1 MNTASSSAIASL
13 ALAQPGSIVRDPAAP
28 VRVLLLT
35 DTPVAGSGGS
45 ERFLRSL
52 LAGLDRGRFRVD
64 LVQLCAPADGQ
75 HASPRDAQRRGREG
89 EFWPVT
95 AAYGPAGLRC
105 YAALRRRVQRGDYDI
120 IQSQHEKSDLLCA
133 LLPRGPTGVT
143 RLSNRRDSGFQKSPA
158 LRAAFRLI
166 NARFDWVLA
175 PSRALID
182 GLQHDE
188 GVSPQ
193 RCRHLPNG
201 VDSERF
207 APWPAER
214 RHLARLEL
222 NLPAE
227 AFVFGCVARLVP
239 VKRHRDM
246 IEAFAKLAG
255 ERADTR
261 LLLIGS
267 GKCEAAL
274 REQVQQAGLGAQVQF
289 LGERR
294 DVDQLLPLLD
304 AFVLCSATEGMSNA
318 LLEAMACGLPVIATA
333 VGGNPET
340 LQDHL
345 NGLLVPA
352 AEPLQL
358 AAAMRRLLRDRP
370 FARDC
375 GRRSLQRVEQH
386 YSVSAMVAQYEALYR
401 DCRKR

>member
-1 MNTASSSAIASL
+1 MKTASHSAFTSL
-13 ALAQPGSIVRDPAAP
+13 ALTEAGAVRDAAAP

-35 DTPVAGSGGS
+35 DTAVAGSGGS

-52 LAGLDRGRFRVD
+52 LAGLDSGRHRVD
-64 LVQLCAPADGQ
+64 LVQLSAPADGKPTP
-75 HASPRDAQRRGREG
+75 PRDAQLRGRDG
-89 EFWPVT
+89 EFWPIA

-105 YAALRRRVQRGDYDI
+105 YTALRRRMLRGDYDI
-120 IQSQHEKSDLLCA
+120 IQSQHEKSDLMCA
-133 LLPRGPTGVT
+133 LLPRGPTRAT

-166 NARFDWVLA
+166 NPRFDWVLA

-188 GVSPQ
+188 GVAPQ

-201 VDSERF
+201 VDAERF
-207 APWPAER
+207 APWPADR
-214 RHLARLEL
+214 RQRARLAL
-222 NLPAE
+222 GLPDE

-239 VKRHRDM
+239 VKRHQDL
-246 IEAFAKLAG
+246 IEAFAKLAS
-255 ERADTR
+255 EKVDSR
-261 LLLIGS
+261 LLLIGA
-267 GKCEAAL
+267 GECEAAL
-274 REQVQQAGLGAQVQF
+274 RAQVHEAGLDAQVQF

-318 LLEAMACGLPVIATA
+318 LLEAMACGLPVIASA

-375 GRRSLQRVEQH
+375 GRRSLHRIEQH
-386 YSVSAMVAQYEALYR
+386 YSVAAMVAQYEALYR
-401 DCRKR
+401 DCRPR